1 MKEKSKELLVS
12 NSHFNQHYF
21 KALRYWAV
29 LFLLISCFLMHM
41 AYANDTPRNPKK
53 KSPGGNGAIH
63 ITSDKLISDNKAG
76 YAEFIGNV
84 KATQD
89 DTVIT
94 SDRLKIYYK
103 KNIANKEPL
112 SVSEE
117 SIHKIVAKGN
127 VEIKFDNRVAT
138 AQQAIYNTETMV
150 LVLSGNNSKIISENE
165 SISGEKITFY
175 RIDGRINV
183 ESGNKKRVEAVF
195 YSGQKGIK

>member
-1 MKEKSKELLVS
+1 LKEKSKELLVS

>member
-1 MKEKSKELLVS
+1 LKEKSKELLVS

-53 KSPGGNGAIH
+53 KSSGGNGAIH

>member
-103 KNIANKEPL
+103 KNIANKGPL

>member
-53 KSPGGNGAIH
+53 KSSGGNGAIH

-117 SIHKIVAKGN
+117 SIHKIVAKDN

-138 AQQAIYNTETMV
+138 AQEAVYNTETMV